1 MCEFF
6 REKKFTHPKPYI
18 LSFTGPG
25 MLKKSYR
32 DYLEKY
38 KSIIEFNGI
47 NFFGKGIYQIKD
59 SQYRFLLSPNYKE
72 AKNSKILI

>member
-1 MCEFF
+1 MNFLE
-6 REKKFTHPKPYI
+6 RKKFTHPKTYI

-47 NFFGKGIYQIKD
+47 NFFGKGIYQIKG